1 MPERSVRTILDR
13 PRRGRDNLVTARPD
27 ETVGDAARRM
37 AERSCGSILVL
48 DRDRLLGIFT
58 ERDLLVRVVAP
69 GRDPGA
75 TPLAEV
81 MTAEPETIGIDESVV
96 DAVRRMDEGSF
107 RHLPVLDAGRVVDVI
122 SVRDVPIL
130 QIGRMAEELDKR
142 HRLAERLW

>member
-1 MPERSVRTILDR
+1 MPERSVRTILGR
-13 PRRGRDNLVTARPD
+13 ARRGRDNLVTARPD
-27 ETVGDAARRM
+27 ETVADAARRM

-48 DRDRLLGIFT
+48 DRDLLLGIFT

-81 MTAEPETIGIDESVV
+81 MTAEPETIDIDESVV